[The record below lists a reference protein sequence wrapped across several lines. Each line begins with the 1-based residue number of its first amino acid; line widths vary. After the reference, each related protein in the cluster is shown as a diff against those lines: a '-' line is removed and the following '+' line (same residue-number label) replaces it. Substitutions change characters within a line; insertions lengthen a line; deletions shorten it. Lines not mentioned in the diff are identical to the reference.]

1 MSSYAIVT
9 KVNCSICANFQFRK
23 HFGFW
28 YVGFGSSKKHL
39 SEIVLWLADEKGPKR
54 SSALL
59 MTSQV
64 DSWVDPRGVSHGSLF
79 AISHLWHSS
88 SYSLAP
94 QIPAK

>member
-1 MSSYAIVT
+1 MSENTVRIWGPHILL
-9 KVNCSICANFQFRK
+9 K
-23 HFGFW
+23 
-28 YVGFGSSKKHL
+28 
-39 SEIVLWLADEKGPKR
+39 IVLLVADEKGPGSRR

-88 SYSLAP
+88 SRSSLQTLGYA